1 MIMNT
6 KQGKIKIE
14 TRIKLNYNIDG
25 FYLITVAAYILTYLI
40 QPTHYQQ
47 FPIFIHYFKQTFIK
61 PNFVTPLKKYFNIF
75 KRTPIRYNNL
85 SSDFLTTRTFCWD
98 IS

>member
-1 MIMNT
+1 MA
-6 KQGKIKIE
+6 
-14 TRIKLNYNIDG
+14 G
-25 FYLITVAAYILTYLI
+25 FKANARVHYGAAYILTYLI

-85 SSDFLTTRTFCWD
+85 SSDFLTTRTFCWVVLGSTD
-98 IS
+98 SL